1 MGRPDQSRRERRG
14 GHYKGVRMR
23 KWGKWVAEVRQPKSR
38 DRIWLG
44 SYETP
49 EEAAR
54 AYDAAMVCLRGPS
67 VVLNFPDDPPPS
79 ITAAEDE
86 LSRSQIQLAASKHAR
101 GQSAVAA
108 AQDSAAEME
117 LKPPA
122 VQDMLFGERMELG
135 SSSSSLGQFGD
146 RERCLE
152 SGGGENSGGVFG
164 TSRLWN
170 F

>member
-1 MGRPDQSRRERRG
+1 MGRTDQSRRSERRG

-67 VVLNFPDDPPPS
+67 VVLNFPEDPPPS
-79 ITAAEDE
+79 ILAAGDE
-86 LSRSQIQLAASKHAR
+86 LSRSQIQVAASKHAR
-101 GQSAVAA
+101 GQSAVPTP
-108 AQDSAAEME
+108 DSAAGME
-117 LKPPA
+117 LKQPA
-122 VQDMLFGERMELG
+122 VQDVVFGENKELG
-135 SSSSSLGQFGD
+135 SSSFGQFGD
-146 RERCLE
+146 RESRME
-152 SGGGENSGGVFG
+152 SGEIDGGESTVGL
-164 TSRLWN
+164 LWN

>member
-14 GHYKGVRMR
+14 GNYKGVRMR

-79 ITAAEDE
+79 ILAASDE
-86 LSRSQIQLAASKHAR
+86 LSRSQIQVAASKHAR
-101 GQSAVAA
+101 GLSAVPTP
-108 AQDSAAEME
+108 DSTE
-117 LKPPA
+117 LKQPE
-122 VQDMLFGERMELG
+122 VQDMLFGESKELG
-135 SSSSSLGQFGD
+135 SSSLGQLGD

-152 SGGGENSGGVFG
+152 SGGENTGGLFGG

>member
-1 MGRPDQSRRERRG
+1 MGRPDQSRKERRV
-14 GHYKGVRMR
+14 GHFKGVRMR

-67 VVLNFPDDPPPS
+67 VVLNFPNDPPPS
-79 ITAAEDE
+79 FLASGDE
-86 LSRSQIQLAASKHAR
+86 FSRSQIQVAASKHAR
-101 GQSAVAA
+101 GMSAVPTPDTAA
-108 AQDSAAEME
+108 GME
-117 LKPPA
+117 LVQPA
-122 VQDMLFGERMELG
+122 VQGMLFGESMEAG
-135 SSSSSLGQFGD
+135 SSSLGQLRDG
-146 RERCLE
+146 ESCLQ
-152 SGGGENSGGVFG
+152 SGGGNTGGLFA